1 MNSYGE
7 LLTDWFNRDILM
19 QDIND
24 YIKLIN
30 EKQIK
35 AKEIEQKKFYN
46 FMSIGITNN
55 LKSLS

>member
-30 EKQIK
+30 EKQVK
-35 AKEIEQKKFYN
+35 A
-46 FMSIGITNN
+46 SPG
-55 LKSLS
+55 